1 MKRVISL
8 LVLFVFSF
16 SLLTINVKATE
27 VTTSAMGTV
36 LYCVD
41 NNSVLYGKNENVKM
55 KMASTTKLMTALLT
69 IEYAEKHNNPIVTF
83 KKSMIEEGSSMYL
96 KVNEKVTLKD
106 LCVGMLLPSGNDA
119 ATASAIKIAG
129 SKEKFAEL
137 MNKRAKQIGMNN
149 TNFVKPSGL
158 DDDNHFSTP
167 YDMALLMKECSKNKE
182 LMKICGSKFMTVSF
196 VSPKDKI
203 VTYQNHN
210 RLLSL
215 YENCIGGKT
224 GYTESAGRCL
234 ATIAKKNGIT
244 LIAVTLGDKNDWKD
258 HINLYD
264 YGFSKIKTK
273 VFKEETLVQQL
284 VGGTKDKTNI
294 KLKEK
299 VFILNNKSDKIERK
313 IFLSPFAYCPIKE
326 GDKAGVINYYR
337 NGKLLE
343 KNIIKYQEDIEY
355 KEAEKSFWDFIKELF
370 NG

>member
-1 MKRVISL
+1 
-8 LVLFVFSF
+8 
-16 SLLTINVKATE
+16 
-27 VTTSAMGTV
+27 
-36 LYCVD
+36 
-41 NNSVLYGKNENVKM
+41 
-55 KMASTTKLMTALLT
+55 
-69 IEYAEKHNNPIVTF
+69 
-83 KKSMIEEGSSMYL
+83 
-96 KVNEKVTLKD
+96 
-106 LCVGMLLPSGNDA
+106 
-119 ATASAIKIAG
+119 
-129 SKEKFAEL
+129 
-137 MNKRAKQIGMNN
+137 
-149 TNFVKPSGL
+149 
-158 DDDNHFSTP
+158 
-167 YDMALLMKECSKNKE
+167 MALLMKECSKNKE
-182 LMKICGSKFMTVSF
+182 LMKICCSKFMTVSF

-355 KEAEKSFWDFIKELF
+355 KETEKSFWDFIKELF

>member
-1 MKRVISL
+1 MKRIVVL
-8 LVLFVFSF
+8 LLSVTLLFSAF
-16 SLLTINVKATE
+16 TINVSAKE
-27 VTTSAMGTV
+27 VTTSALGTV

-41 NNSVLYGKNENVKM
+41 NNTVLYGNNQNVKM

-69 IEYAEKHNNPIVTF
+69 LEYAEKHNNPIVTF

-129 SKEKFAEL
+129 SKEKFAVL
-137 MNKRAKQIGMNN
+137 MNERAKKIGMEN
-149 TNFVKPSGL
+149 TNFVTPSGL

-167 YDMALLMKECSKNKE
+167 YDMALLMSECAKNKE
-182 LMKICGSKFMTVSF
+182 FMKICGSKSMTVSF

-234 ATIAKKNGIT
+234 VTIAKKNGIT
-244 LIAVTLGDKNDWKD
+244 LVAVTLGDKNDWND
-258 HINLYD
+258 HISLYD

-273 VFKEETLVQQL
+273 VFKSQILSQQL
-284 VGGTKDKTNI
+284 VGGNSDSTKITV
-294 KLKEK
+294 KEK

-313 IFLSPFAYCPIKE
+313 IYLSPFAYCPIKK
-326 GDKAGVINYYR
+326 GDTAGVINYYK

-343 KNIIKYQEDIEY
+343 KNIIKYQEDIKY
-355 KEAEKSFWDFIKELF
+355 KETEKGFWDFIKELF
-370 NG
+370 YG